1 MEEVPVEAAVYTYLM
16 RSDGWAAPDISIG
29 GLGLPSLPRSKRMD
43 RGTDSPARS
52 QCKTQV
58 E

>member
-1 MEEVPVEAAVYTYLM
+1 MGVSAEVAVYTYLM
-16 RSDGWAAPDISIG
+16 HSDGRAAPDISIG

-43 RGTDSPARS
+43 RGTNSPASS

>member
-1 MEEVPVEAAVYTYLM
+1 MEVSAEVAVHTYLM

-29 GLGLPSLPRSKRMD
+29 GLGLPSLRRSKRMD
-43 RGTDSPARS
+43 RGTDGPARS
-52 QCKTQV
+52 QCKTQI